1 MMHVTRLPDRG
12 WPRPSASWLVAPA
25 VLLLAVFFLWPV
37 AELLTLSLFDNQG
50 SLTTANYERVANT
63 PLYVRVL
70 AVTLRISA
78 ITAVLSVLFGFP
90 LAYWMARMDPRMRTY
105 VMLFVLIPFWT
116 SYLVKTFAWMLVL
129 GRTGVINQIF
139 GAFGAEPL
147 SMLQG
152 EGAVIVGMVHGMLPL
167 AVLTMVPVISS
178 IDGRLLQAAQTL
190 GAHPVRG
197 FWLTYIPL
205 SLPGLTSAWLLTFIT
220 SLGFFIVPALLG
232 GPQQTFL
239 AQMIIAQIQQ
249 LLNFAF
255 ASTLSVLL
263 LVATFVAWVAYDRLF
278 GMSSLSGGQAVPKKR
293 GAWIRATG
301 QWILQACAN
310 VCEAIAKA
318 TSAILPQA
326 VRSRLMPAY
335 CVLVLLFLAAPTLVV
350 IPIAFTS
357 SNFLNFPPPGYSM
370 RWFEVYFSSP
380 LWMSATLNSFVIGFA
395 SALIATVL
403 GGLAALGVARSEM
416 RWKGAVFALML
427 SPMIVP
433 RIVFGVGLMYLF
445 ARMGLIGTRTGMIIG
460 HVVLALP
467 FTFVTI
473 AAVLK
478 NHDWRLDQAAST
490 LGANRIK
497 VLTRV
502 TIPLTKGALIA
513 AFLFAFIT
521 SFDELTLAIFVSGG
535 VMTTLPK
542 QMWDDMFLQLN
553 PTIAAASVIVFIIA
567 LTLLMLAERIGGRQA
582 R

>member
-25 VLLLAVFFLWPV
+25 VILLAVFFLWPV

-50 SLTTANYERVANT
+50 SLTTANYERIANT

-90 LAYWMARMDPRMRTY
+90 LAYWMARMEPRMRTY

-278 GMSSLSGGQAVPKKR
+278 GMSSLSGGQAVPKRR

-310 VCEAIAKA
+310 VCEVIAKA

-326 VRSRLMPAY
+326 VTSRLMPAY
-335 CVLVLLFLAAPTLVV
+335 CILVLLFLAAPTLVV

-403 GGLAALGVARSEM
+403 GGLAALGVAKSEM

-567 LTLLMLAERIGGRQA
+567 LILLLLAEKIGGRQA

>member
-1 MMHVTRLPDRG
+1 MMHINRLPGSSPLRL
-12 WPRPSASWLVAPA
+12 SASWLVMPA
-25 VLLLAVFFLWPV
+25 LILLAIFFLWPV
-37 AELLTLSLFDNQG
+37 AQLLTLSAYDSAG
-50 SLTTANYERVANT
+50 SFSTANFRRVIET

-70 AVTLRISA
+70 TVTLRISA
-78 ITAVLSVLFGFP
+78 ITACVSVLLGFP
-90 LAYWMARMDPRMRTY
+90 LAYWIARLSPRAKTY
-105 VMLFVLIPFWT
+105 VLLFVLIPFWT

-129 GRTGVINQIF
+129 GRTGVINQIL
-139 GAFGAEPL
+139 GTIGGGPL

-167 AVLTMVPVISS
+167 AVLTMLPVISS
-178 IDGRLLQAAQTL
+178 VDNRLLQAAQTL
-190 GAHPVRG
+190 GAHPARG
-197 FWLTYIPL
+197 FWLTHVPL

-249 LLNFAF
+249 LLNFGF

-263 LVATFVAWVAYDRLF
+263 LVATFVAWFIYDRLF
-278 GMSSLSGGQAVPKKR
+278 GMSTLSGGESAPR
-293 GAWIRATG
+293 SHGGLIRASG
-301 QWILQACAN
+301 RLILRICAD
-310 VCEAIAKA
+310 VSEFISTALAWV
-318 TSAILPQA
+318 LPG
-326 VRSRLMPAY
+326 RLRQQMMPAY
-335 CVLVLLFLAAPTLVV
+335 GILVLFFLAAPTLVV

-357 SNFLNFPPPGYSM
+357 ASFLDFPPAGYSL
-370 RWFEVYFSSP
+370 RWFEVYFQSP
-380 LWMSATLNSFVIGFA
+380 LWMTATLNSFVIGFV
-395 SALIATVL
+395 SALLATLL
-403 GGLAALGVARSEM
+403 GGLAALGLAKSDT
-416 RWKGAVFALML
+416 RWKGVIFALML

-445 ARMGLIGTRTGMIIG
+445 ARIGLIGTRTGLVIG

-478 NHDWRLDQAAST
+478 NHDWRLDHAAST
-490 LGANRIK
+490 LGANRLR
-497 VLTRV
+497 VLSRV
-502 TIPLTKGALIA
+502 TVPLTKGALIA

-553 PTIAAASVIVFIIA
+553 PTIAAASVVVFLLA
-567 LTLLMLAERIGGRQA
+567 LTLLLLAEKAGGRRA

>member
-1 MMHVTRLPDRG
+1 MMHINNLPDRG
-12 WPRPSASWLVAPA
+12 LLRPSASWLVTPA
-25 VLLLAVFFLWPV
+25 LLLLAVFFLWPV
-37 AELLTLSLFDNQG
+37 AELLALSLFDSRG
-50 SLTTANYERVANT
+50 SLSTANYERIVNT

-70 AVTLRISA
+70 TVTLRISA
-78 ITAVLSVLFGFP
+78 ITACVSVLLGFP
-90 LAYWMARMDPRMRTY
+90 LAYWMSRMNPQARTY
-105 VMLFVLIPFWT
+105 VLLFVLIPFWT

-139 GAFGAEPL
+139 GVVGAQPL

-167 AVLTMVPVISS
+167 AVLTMLPVISS
-178 IDGRLLQAAQTL
+178 VDNRLLQAAQTL

-197 FWLTYIPL
+197 FWLTYVPL
-205 SLPGLTSAWLLTFIT
+205 SLPGLTSAGLLTFVT

-239 AQMIIAQIQQ
+239 AQMIISQIQQ
-249 LLNFAF
+249 LLNFGF

-263 LVATFVAWVAYDRLF
+263 LVATFIAWFIYDRLF
-278 GMSSLSGGQAVPKKR
+278 GMSSLSGGQAVPKTR
-293 GAWIRATG
+293 GGLIRSSGRLILRVCADICELVSKAAAT
-301 QWILQACAN
+301 L
-310 VCEAIAKA
+310 
-318 TSAILPQA
+318 LPA
-326 VRSRLMPAY
+326 RVRKQMMPAY
-335 CVLVLLFLAAPTLVV
+335 GILVLFFLAAPTLVV

-357 SNFLNFPPPGYSM
+357 SSFLDFPPTGYSL
-370 RWFEVYFSSP
+370 RWFEVYFQSP
-380 LWMSATLNSFVIGFA
+380 LWMTATLNSFVIGFA
-395 SALIATVL
+395 SALLATAI
-403 GGLAALGVARSEM
+403 GGLAALGVAKSDM

-445 ARMGLIGTRTGMIIG
+445 ARMGLIGTRTGLIVG

-490 LGANRIK
+490 LGANRLR
-497 VLTRV
+497 VLTRI

-553 PTIAAASVIVFIIA
+553 PTIAAASVIVFVLA
-567 LTLLMLAERIGGRQA
+567 LTLLLLAEKLSKQA

>member
-1 MMHVTRLPDRG
+1 M
-12 WPRPSASWLVAPA
+12 RPSASWLVAPA
-25 VLLLAVFFLWPV
+25 LILLAVFFLWPV
-37 AELLTLSLFDNQG
+37 SELLTLSLFNDKG
-50 SLTTANYERVANT
+50 SLTSANYERIVNT

-78 ITAVLSVLFGFP
+78 ITACVSVLLGFP
-90 LAYWMARMDPRMRTY
+90 LAYWMARMEPRMRTY
-105 VMLFVLIPFWT
+105 VLLFVMIPFWT

-139 GAFGAEPL
+139 GALGGEPL

-167 AVLTMVPVISS
+167 AVLTMLPVLSS
-178 IDGRLLQAAQTL
+178 IDIRLLQAAQTL
-190 GAHPVRG
+190 GAHPARG
-197 FWLTYIPL
+197 FWLTYVPL

-232 GPQQTFL
+232 SPQQTFL

-263 LVATFVAWVAYDRLF
+263 LIATFVAWIIYDRLF
-278 GMSSLSGGQAVPKKR
+278 GMSSLSGGQAAPKAR
-293 GAWIRATG
+293 GGWIRGSG
-301 QWILQACAN
+301 QMILRVCADL
-310 VCEAIAKA
+310 CESIAKA
-318 TSAILPQA
+318 SAAVLPA
-326 VRSRLMPAY
+326 GIRAHMMPAY
-335 CVLVLLFLAAPTLVV
+335 CILVLLFLAAPTLVV

-357 SNFLNFPPPGYSM
+357 SNFLDFPPPGYSL

-380 LWMSATLNSFVIGFA
+380 LWMTATLNSFLIGLV
-395 SALIATVL
+395 SALLATAL
-403 GGLAALGVARSEM
+403 GGLAALGVAKSDM

-478 NHDWRLDQAAST
+478 SHDWRLDQAAST
-490 LGANRIK
+490 LGANRLK
-497 VLTRV
+497 VLARI

-567 LTLLMLAERIGGRQA
+567 LTLLLLAEKLGGKQTR
-582 R
+582 

>member
-1 MMHVTRLPDRG
+1 M
-12 WPRPSASWLVAPA
+12 
-25 VLLLAVFFLWPV
+25 FFLWPV
-37 AELLTLSLFDNQG
+37 AELLALSLFDSRG
-50 SLTTANYERVANT
+50 SLSAANYERIVNT

-70 AVTLRISA
+70 TVTLRISA
-78 ITAVLSVLFGFP
+78 ITACVSVLLGFP
-90 LAYWMARMDPRMRTY
+90 LAYWMSRMNPQARTY
-105 VMLFVLIPFWT
+105 VLLFVLIPFWT

-139 GAFGAEPL
+139 GVVGAQPL

-167 AVLTMVPVISS
+167 AVLTMLPVISS
-178 IDGRLLQAAQTL
+178 VDNRLLQAAQTL

-197 FWLTYIPL
+197 FWLTYVPL
-205 SLPGLTSAWLLTFIT
+205 SLPGLTSAGLLTFVT

-239 AQMIIAQIQQ
+239 AQMIISQIQQ
-249 LLNFAF
+249 LLNFGF

-263 LVATFVAWVAYDRLF
+263 LVATFIAWFIYDRLF
-278 GMSSLSGGQAVPKKR
+278 GMSSLSGGQAVPKTR
-293 GAWIRATG
+293 GGLIRSSGRLILRVCADICELVSKAAAT
-301 QWILQACAN
+301 L
-310 VCEAIAKA
+310 
-318 TSAILPQA
+318 LPA
-326 VRSRLMPAY
+326 RVRKQTMPAY
-335 CVLVLLFLAAPTLVV
+335 GILVLFFLAAPTLVV
-350 IPIAFTS
+350 IPIAFTNS
-357 SNFLNFPPPGYSM
+357 SFLDFPPTGYSL
-370 RWFEVYFSSP
+370 RWFEVYFQSP
-380 LWMSATLNSFVIGFA
+380 LWMTATLNSFVIGFA
-395 SALIATVL
+395 SALLATAI
-403 GGLAALGVARSEM
+403 GGLAALGVAKSDM

-445 ARMGLIGTRTGMIIG
+445 ARMGLIGTRMGLIVG

-490 LGANRIK
+490 LGANRLR
-497 VLTRV
+497 VLTRI

-553 PTIAAASVIVFIIA
+553 PTIAAASVIVFVLA
-567 LTLLMLAERIGGRQA
+567 LTLLLLAEKLSKQA

>member
-1 MMHVTRLPDRG
+1 MMHINSLLNRG
-12 WPRPSASWLVAPA
+12 LRHPSASWLVTPA
-25 VLLLAVFFLWPV
+25 LLLLAVFFLWPV
-37 AELLTLSLFDNQG
+37 AELLALSLFDGKG
-50 SLTTANYERVANT
+50 SLGTANYERIVNT

-70 AVTLRISA
+70 TVTLRISA
-78 ITAVLSVLFGFP
+78 ITACVSVLLGFP
-90 LAYWMARMDPRMRTY
+90 LAYWMSRMNPQARTY
-105 VMLFVLIPFWT
+105 TLLFVLIPFWT

-139 GAFGAEPL
+139 GVVGAQPL

-167 AVLTMVPVISS
+167 AVLTMLPVISS
-178 IDGRLLQAAQTL
+178 VDNRLLQAAQTL

-197 FWLTYIPL
+197 FWLTYVPL
-205 SLPGLTSAWLLTFIT
+205 SLPGLTSAGLLTFVT

-239 AQMIIAQIQQ
+239 AQMIISQIQQ
-249 LLNFAF
+249 LLNFGF

-263 LVATFVAWVAYDRLF
+263 LGATFIAWFIYDRLF
-278 GMSSLSGGQAVPKKR
+278 GMSSLSGGQAVPKTR
-293 GAWIRATG
+293 GGSIRSSGRLILRVCADICEFVSKAAAT
-301 QWILQACAN
+301 L
-310 VCEAIAKA
+310 
-318 TSAILPQA
+318 LPA
-326 VRSRLMPAY
+326 RVRKQTMPAY
-335 CVLVLLFLAAPTLVV
+335 GILVLFFLAAPTLVV

-357 SNFLNFPPPGYSM
+357 SSFLDFPPTGYSL
-370 RWFEVYFSSP
+370 RWFEVYFQSP
-380 LWMSATLNSFVIGFA
+380 LWMTATLNSFVIGFA
-395 SALIATVL
+395 SALLATAI
-403 GGLAALGVARSEM
+403 GGLAALGVAKSDM

-445 ARMGLIGTRTGMIIG
+445 ARMGLIGTRTGLIVG

-490 LGANRIK
+490 LGANRLR
-497 VLTRV
+497 VLTRI

-553 PTIAAASVIVFIIA
+553 PTIAAASVIVFVLA
-567 LTLLMLAERIGGRQA
+567 LTLLLLAEKLSKQA

>member
-1 MMHVTRLPDRG
+1 MMHINNLPDRG
-12 WPRPSASWLVAPA
+12 FLRPSASWLVTPA
-25 VLLLAVFFLWPV
+25 LLLLAVFFLWPV
-37 AELLTLSLFDNQG
+37 AELLALSLFDSRG
-50 SLTTANYERVANT
+50 SLSTANYERIVNT

-70 AVTLRISA
+70 TVTLRISA
-78 ITAVLSVLFGFP
+78 ITACVSVLLGFP
-90 LAYWMARMDPRMRTY
+90 LAYWMSRMNPQARTY
-105 VMLFVLIPFWT
+105 VLLFVLIPFWT

-139 GAFGAEPL
+139 GVVGAQPL

-167 AVLTMVPVISS
+167 AVLTMLPVISS
-178 IDGRLLQAAQTL
+178 VDNRLLQAAQTL

-197 FWLTYIPL
+197 FWLTYVPL
-205 SLPGLTSAWLLTFIT
+205 SLPGLTSAGLLTFVT

-239 AQMIIAQIQQ
+239 AQMIISQIQQ
-249 LLNFAF
+249 LLNFGF

-263 LVATFVAWVAYDRLF
+263 LVATFIAWFIYDRLF
-278 GMSSLSGGQAVPKKR
+278 GMSSLSGGQAVPKTR
-293 GAWIRATG
+293 GGLIRSSGRLILRVCADICELVSKAAAT
-301 QWILQACAN
+301 L
-310 VCEAIAKA
+310 
-318 TSAILPQA
+318 LPA
-326 VRSRLMPAY
+326 RVRKQTMPAY
-335 CVLVLLFLAAPTLVV
+335 GILVLFFLAAPTLVV
-350 IPIAFTS
+350 IPIAFTNS
-357 SNFLNFPPPGYSM
+357 SFLDFPPTGYSL
-370 RWFEVYFSSP
+370 RWFEVYFQSP
-380 LWMSATLNSFVIGFA
+380 LWMTATLNSFVIGFA
-395 SALIATVL
+395 SALLATAI
-403 GGLAALGVARSEM
+403 GGLAALGVAKSDM

-445 ARMGLIGTRTGMIIG
+445 ARMGLIGTRMGLIVG

-490 LGANRIK
+490 LGANRLR
-497 VLTRV
+497 VLTRI

-553 PTIAAASVIVFIIA
+553 PTIAAASVIVFVLA
-567 LTLLMLAERIGGRQA
+567 LTLLLLAEKLSKQA

>member
-1 MMHVTRLPDRG
+1 MMHINNLPDRG
-12 WPRPSASWLVAPA
+12 LLRPSASWLVTPA
-25 VLLLAVFFLWPV
+25 LLLLAVFFLWPV
-37 AELLTLSLFDNQG
+37 AELLALSLFDSRG
-50 SLTTANYERVANT
+50 SLSTANYERIVNT

-70 AVTLRISA
+70 TVTLRISA
-78 ITAVLSVLFGFP
+78 ITACVSVLLGFP
-90 LAYWMARMDPRMRTY
+90 LAYWMSRMNPQARTY
-105 VMLFVLIPFWT
+105 VLLFVLIPFWT

-139 GAFGAEPL
+139 GVVGAQPL

-167 AVLTMVPVISS
+167 AVLTMLPVISS
-178 IDGRLLQAAQTL
+178 VDNRLLQAAQTL

-197 FWLTYIPL
+197 FWLTYVPL
-205 SLPGLTSAWLLTFIT
+205 SLPGLTSAGLLTFVT

-239 AQMIIAQIQQ
+239 AQMIISQIQQ
-249 LLNFAF
+249 LLNFGF

-263 LVATFVAWVAYDRLF
+263 LVATFIAWFIYDRLF
-278 GMSSLSGGQAVPKKR
+278 GMSSLSGGQAVPKTR
-293 GAWIRATG
+293 GGLIRSSGRLILRVCADICELVSKAAAT
-301 QWILQACAN
+301 L
-310 VCEAIAKA
+310 
-318 TSAILPQA
+318 LPA
-326 VRSRLMPAY
+326 RVRKQTMPAY
-335 CVLVLLFLAAPTLVV
+335 GILVLFFLAAPTLVV
-350 IPIAFTS
+350 IPIAFTNS
-357 SNFLNFPPPGYSM
+357 SFLDFPPTGYSL
-370 RWFEVYFSSP
+370 RWFEVYFQSP
-380 LWMSATLNSFVIGFA
+380 LWMTATLNSFVIGFA
-395 SALIATVL
+395 SALLATAI
-403 GGLAALGVARSEM
+403 GGLAALGVAKSDM

-445 ARMGLIGTRTGMIIG
+445 ARMGLIGTRMGLIVG

-490 LGANRIK
+490 LGANRLR
-497 VLTRV
+497 VLTRI

-553 PTIAAASVIVFIIA
+553 PTIAAASVIVFVLA
-567 LTLLMLAERIGGRQA
+567 LTLLLLAEKLSKQA

>member
-1 MMHVTRLPDRG
+1 MMHINNLPDRG
-12 WPRPSASWLVAPA
+12 LLRPSASWLVTPA
-25 VLLLAVFFLWPV
+25 LLLLAVFFLWPV
-37 AELLTLSLFDNQG
+37 AELLALSLFDSRG
-50 SLTTANYERVANT
+50 SLSAANYERIVNT

-70 AVTLRISA
+70 TVTLRISA
-78 ITAVLSVLFGFP
+78 ITACVSVLLGFP
-90 LAYWMARMDPRMRTY
+90 LAYWMSRMNPQARTY
-105 VMLFVLIPFWT
+105 VLLFVLIPFWT

-139 GAFGAEPL
+139 GVVGAQPL

-167 AVLTMVPVISS
+167 AVLTMLPVISS
-178 IDGRLLQAAQTL
+178 VDNRLLQAAQTL

-197 FWLTYIPL
+197 FWLTYVPL
-205 SLPGLTSAWLLTFIT
+205 SLPGLTSAGLLTFVT

-239 AQMIIAQIQQ
+239 AQMIISQIQQ
-249 LLNFAF
+249 LLNFGF

-263 LVATFVAWVAYDRLF
+263 LVATFIAWFIYDRLF
-278 GMSSLSGGQAVPKKR
+278 GMSSLSGGQAVPKTR
-293 GAWIRATG
+293 GGLIRSSGRLILRVCADICELVSKAAAT
-301 QWILQACAN
+301 L
-310 VCEAIAKA
+310 
-318 TSAILPQA
+318 LPA
-326 VRSRLMPAY
+326 RVRKQTMPAY
-335 CVLVLLFLAAPTLVV
+335 GILVLFFLAAPTLVV
-350 IPIAFTS
+350 IPIAFTNS
-357 SNFLNFPPPGYSM
+357 SFLDFPPTGYSL
-370 RWFEVYFSSP
+370 RWFEVYFQSP
-380 LWMSATLNSFVIGFA
+380 LWMTATLNSFVIGFA
-395 SALIATVL
+395 SALLATAI
-403 GGLAALGVARSEM
+403 GGLAALGVAKSDM

-445 ARMGLIGTRTGMIIG
+445 ARMGLIGTRMGLIVG

-490 LGANRIK
+490 LGANRLR
-497 VLTRV
+497 VLTRI

-553 PTIAAASVIVFIIA
+553 PTIAAASVIVFVLA
-567 LTLLMLAERIGGRQA
+567 LTLLLLAEKLSKQA